1 MMGIGAGPNP
11 LEYLLLMLLGGG
23 FGMPS
28 GVPPTAEDPLAAK
41 VAPAECLFYASW
53 AGTGT
58 PDAAS
63 SNHTEQMLAEPEVQ
77 KFLTQGRSR
86 ILDLMRQS
94 AANDPN
100 AQQAMEDA
108 STLLELVQGK
118 PGAVFLSDLSF
129 NGPGPPIIKGGGLL
143 RVDDDAPEV
152 QAVLNRLLKRVPQD
166 QVADVQIGGRT
177 FARVVLDEDAP
188 TITWGVAGRYLL
200 VGVGD
205 GALEGL
211 MQRAGGQAPDWLTG
225 IRTKLPVPRVSSTLY
240 VDVRRLVEMA
250 VELSGEPEAE
260 RILSVLGLDKVRSFA
275 TVGGMDDKGC
285 VSRSLLAVDG
295 AGTGLLSWIDA
306 KPLAADDLEVIGH
319 DTPAAIA
326 FKLDASAILDLW
338 LDLAGKI
345 EPRAAE
351 ETRQGLAMM
360 EQQLQINV
368 REDLLKSLGDTW
380 RIFAQPGPNSLISGW
395 TIAIQ
400 VRDRQKLER
409 VQEILLAMAKDA
421 LEQAGQGAP
430 SLATDTVNGHTVHA
444 LEFGQPG
451 IPVAPSW
458 CLTAE
463 ELFIAATP
471 EALKALLSGGGD
483 GQSLAQHPDVAT
495 LFAGNANTLALAY
508 MDTRVVAE
516 AILPLVP
523 NLMQMLGPIFPPL
536 DTSNLP
542 PAEVIVSHLQPTV
555 FAVGRTADGVALVSR
570 RTLPG
575 GNIGASVPLAAAV
588 ALPAIGPARQAARR
602 SQATN
607 NLKQIGLA
615 MHNYHDTYR
624 AFPAGYNA
632 DEDGKA
638 LLSWRVHVL
647 PFIEQRQLY
656 EQFHLDE
663 PWDSPHN
670 KELIE
675 QMPEIYRSPDSSGE
689 PGKTNYLGVG
699 GADGIFVKPKAGDKL
714 GTRMAQVTDGTSNT
728 IMAVEVPDESAV
740 TWTKPGDFAPNKE
753 NPTRGLLGLRPDMFL
768 AAFTDGSVQVIAES
782 VDADVLN
789 AMFTKSGGEAVR
801 RP

>member
-1 MMGIGAGPNP
+1 MGIGAGPNP

-23 FGMPS
+23 FGMPT
-28 GVPPTAEDPLAAK
+28 GVPPTQEDPLAAK

-58 PDAAS
+58 PDATS
-63 SNHTEQMLAEPEVQ
+63 GNHTEQMLAEPEIQ
-77 KFLTQGRSR
+77 KFLTEGRGR
-86 ILDLMRQS
+86 LLDMMRQ
-94 AANDPN
+94 AAADDPD
-100 AQQAMEDA
+100 AQQAIEDV
-108 STLLELVQGK
+108 SKLLELVQGK

-129 NGPGPPIIKGGGLL
+129 NGDGPPTIKGAGLL
-143 RVDDDAPEV
+143 RVDNDAAEV
-152 QAVLNRLLKRVPQD
+152 QTVLNRILGRVPEG
-166 QVADVQIGGRT
+166 QVANVQIGSRT
-177 FARVVLDEDAP
+177 FSRILLDEDAP
-188 TITWGVAGRYLL
+188 TITWGVAGSYLL

-205 GALEGL
+205 GSLEGL

-225 IRTKLPVPRVSSTLY
+225 IRTRLPVPRVSSTLY

-306 KPLAADDLEVIGH
+306 KPLAADDLKVIGH
-319 DTPAAIA
+319 DAPAAIA

-338 LDLAGKI
+338 LDLAGQI

-351 ETRQGLAMM
+351 ETRQGLAMV
-360 EQQLQINV
+360 EQQFQISI

-380 RIFAQPGPNSLISGW
+380 RVFAQPGPNPLVSGW

-400 VRDRQKLER
+400 VRDRQKLDR
-409 VQEILLAMAKDA
+409 VQEILVTLAKAA
-421 LEQAGQGAP
+421 LEQEGEGAP
-430 SLATDTVNGHTVHA
+430 TISTDTVNGHTVHT
-444 LEFGQPG
+444 LEFGQQG

-458 CLTAE
+458 CLTDE

-471 EALKALLSGGGD
+471 EALKAILSGGGD

-495 LFAGNANTLALAY
+495 LFAGNANTLALFY

-516 AILPLVP
+516 TILPMVP
-523 NLMQMLGPIFPPL
+523 GLLQMFGIPAL
-536 DTSNLP
+536 DTSGLP
-542 PAEVIVSHLQPTV
+542 PSEVIVSHLQPTV
-555 FAVGRTADGVALVSR
+555 FAVGRTTDGVALVSR

-588 ALPAIGPARQAARR
+588 ALPSIGPARQAARR
-602 SQATN
+602 SEATN
-607 NLKQIGLA
+607 NLKQIALA

-632 DEDGKA
+632 DDDDKA

-647 PFIEQRQLY
+647 PFIEQAHLY
-656 EQFHLDE
+656 DQFHLDE

-670 KELIE
+670 KGLIE
-675 QMPEIYRSPDSSGE
+675 QMPEIYRSPDSSGDK
-689 PGKTNYLGVG
+689 PGMTNYLGVG

-753 NPTRGLLGLRPDMFL
+753 TPTRGLFGLRPSGFL
-768 AAFTDGSVQVIAES
+768 AAFTDGSVQFIAET

-789 AMFTKSGGEAVR
+789 ALFTKSGGEAVQ